1 MNEPTVEMLTE
12 VYISAMKIAV
22 PGDKIAVRAVLGT
35 INTLLAD
42 DFPVQLAPYDYD
54 EFIDHDYDDE
64 IENTS
69 GEEHDAF
76 EHDVFAEILGDLWTT
91 VNVLHRNG
99 GNLKVRTLHAFLDQF
114 IIGTDCVDIMSGL
127 DL

>member
-1 MNEPTVEMLTE
+1 MDLE
-12 VYISAMKIAV
+12 VYVSAVKVGVPATKIDV
-22 PGDKIAVRAVLGT
+22 VSTITT

-42 DFPVQLAPYDYD
+42 DFPVQLAPYVYD

-64 IENTS
+64 VENTS

-76 EHDVFAEILGDLWTT
+76 EHDVFAEHISDLWTT
-91 VNVLHRNG
+91 VNTLHRNG
-99 GNLKVRTLHAFLDQF
+99 DNQKVRNLHAFLDQF
-114 IIGTDCVDIMSGL
+114 ILGVDCVDIMSSL